1 MNPES
6 GSTGSG
12 WVPDVSSPVRWH
24 DMGMD
29 SSPTAPRVEHRV
41 EFARSSTDRMLF
53 GVVGGAA
60 RRYGVDA
67 YVVRIA
73 LLLLTLT
80 GGLGVVLYIVGFA
93 LSGPPEEL
101 PTPKV
106 VESNLVSAR
115 TIAVAAA
122 TGGLLMTARNIG
134 LGPGDAIMVP
144 AIIVATGSALM
155 WYHGREAHPQR
166 DPLERVLQ
174 GQATPLRAL
183 GGVALALAGVVALVA
198 RGVKVDQL
206 PAALAALAM
215 ALAGA
220 AVLVGP
226 YIGRLTTQL
235 RDEERARIR
244 DQERNDMAAHLH
256 DSVLQTL
263 ALMQRAAADPRR
275 MVMLARRQ
283 ERELRSWLYDAKS
296 SAEVGSLGARAEGI
310 AAEVELDHE
319 MPVDLVVVGDIEV
332 TPAVDALLLAVREAT
347 VNAAKHAK
355 ADLVSVYVEV
365 EANTVTAFVRDKG
378 VGFSAAEIGDDRR
391 GIAMSIRDRIERV
404 GGRAVLDSSPG
415 AGTEWELVVP
425 R

>member
-1 MNPES
+1 
-6 GSTGSG
+6 
-12 WVPDVSSPVRWH
+12 
-24 DMGMD
+24 
-29 SSPTAPRVEHRV
+29 
-41 EFARSSTDRMLF
+41 MLL
-53 GVVGGAA
+53 GVCGGLA

-67 YVVRIA
+67 YVIRIA

-80 GGLGVVLYIVGFA
+80 GGVGVVLYMVGWA
-93 LSGPPEEL
+93 LSRPPDDVPRPAPFE
-101 PTPKV
+101 PGV
-106 VESNLVSAR
+106 VSAR
-115 TIAVAAA
+115 SVATAAA
-122 TGGLLMTARNIG
+122 CGGVLMTARNIG
-134 LGPGDAIMVP
+134 LWPGDTIMIP
-144 AIIVATGSALM
+144 AVVVASGSALL
-155 WYHGREAHPQR
+155 WYRGRDSHPQR

-174 GQATPLRAL
+174 GRVTPLRSL
-183 GGVALALAGVVALVA
+183 GGVALALAGMVALVA
-198 RGVKVDQL
+198 RGVRVEQL

-226 YIGRLTTQL
+226 YMGRLTTQL

-283 ERELRSWLYDAKS
+283 ERELRSWLYDAKARAAVETLS
-296 SAEVGSLGARAEGI
+296 ARAEAI
-310 AAEVELDHE
+310 AAEVELDHGF
-319 MPVDLVVVGDIEV
+319 PVDLIVVGEITV
-332 TPAVDALLLAVREAT
+332 SPAVDALLLAVREAT
-347 VNAAKHAK
+347 VNAAKHAN
-355 ADLVSVYVEV
+355 ADLVSVYIEV
-365 EANTVTAFVRDKG
+365 EPTAITAFVRDKG
-378 VGFSAAEIGDDRR
+378 IGFSSAEIGVDRR

-404 GGRAVLDSSPG
+404 GGRATLDSALG

>member
-1 MNPES
+1 MA
-6 GSTGSG
+6 
-12 WVPDVSSPVRWH
+12 
-24 DMGMD
+24 MD
-29 SSPTAPRVEHRV
+29 STPTARGVEGRV
-41 EFARSSTDRMLF
+41 EFARSSTDRMVL
-53 GVVGGAA
+53 GVCGGAA

-67 YVVRIA
+67 YLLRIA

-80 GGLGVVLYIVGFA
+80 GGIGVVLYIVGFA
-93 LSGPPEEL
+93 LSRPADQLPPAAVHEHG
-101 PTPKV
+101 V
-106 VESNLVSAR
+106 VSNRSL
-115 TIAVAAA
+115 AVAAA
-122 TGGLLMTARNIG
+122 TGGVLMTARNVG
-134 LGPGDAIMVP
+134 LWPGDTIMVP
-144 AIIVATGSALM
+144 AVVVAAGSALL
-155 WYHGREAHPQR
+155 WYHGRESHSQG

-198 RGVKVDQL
+198 RGVRVEQL
-206 PAALAALAM
+206 PAALAALVM

-220 AVLVGP
+220 AVLIGP
-226 YIGRLTTQL
+226 YVGRLTTQL

-283 ERELRSWLYDAKS
+283 ERELRSWLYDSKV
-296 SAEVGSLGARAEGI
+296 SAAVGSLSARAEGI
-310 AAEVELDHE
+310 AAEVELDHG
-319 MPVDLVVVGDIEV
+319 MPVDLIVVGDVEV
-332 TPAVDALLLAVREAT
+332 NPAVDALLLAVREAT
-347 VNAAKHAK
+347 VNAAKHAQ
-355 ADLVSVYVEV
+355 ADLVSVYIEV
-365 EANTVTAFVRDKG
+365 EPQTITAFVRDKG
-378 VGFSAAEIGDDRR
+378 VGFSASSIGDDRR

-404 GGRAVLDSSPG
+404 GGRAALDSAEG

>member
-1 MNPES
+1 M
-6 GSTGSG
+6 
-12 WVPDVSSPVRWH
+12 H
-24 DMGMD
+24 MD
-29 SSPTAPRVEHRV
+29 TTPASHRGDRRI

-53 GVVGGAA
+53 GVCGGIA
-60 RRYGVDA
+60 RRYGIDS
-67 YVVRIA
+67 YVVRVA
-73 LLLLTLT
+73 LLVLTLT
-80 GGLGVVLYIVGFA
+80 GGVGVVLYMVAFA
-93 LSGPPEEL
+93 LSTPPDEL
-101 PTPKV
+101 PLPPQPDHAI
-106 VESNLVSAR
+106 VSAR
-115 TIAVAAA
+115 SIAVAAA
-122 TGGLLMTARNIG
+122 SGGLLMTARNIG
-134 LGPGDAIMVP
+134 VWPGDTIMIP
-144 AIIVATGSALM
+144 AVVVASGSALL
-155 WYHGREAHPQR
+155 WYHGREAHPEG

-174 GQATPLRAL
+174 GRATPLRAL

-198 RGVKVDQL
+198 RGVRVQQL

-226 YIGRLTTQL
+226 YVGRLTTQL

-283 ERELRSWLYDAKS
+283 ERELRSWLYDVKA
-296 SAEVGSLGARAEGI
+296 SAAVGSLSARAEGI
-310 AAEVELDHE
+310 AAEVELDHG
-319 MPVDLVVVGDIEV
+319 MPVDLVVVGDVEV

-347 VNAAKHAK
+347 VNAAKHAR
-355 ADLVSVYVEV
+355 ADLVSVYIEV
-365 EANTVTAFVRDKG
+365 EPNTITAFVRDKG
-378 VGFSAAEIGDDRR
+378 VGFASAEIGGDRR

-404 GGRAVLDSSPG
+404 GGRAVLDSAPG
-415 AGTEWELVVP
+415 AGTEWELAVP

>member
-1 MNPES
+1 
-6 GSTGSG
+6 
-12 WVPDVSSPVRWH
+12 
-24 DMGMD
+24 MGMD
-29 SSPTAPRVEHRV
+29 TSPTAPPRVDRRV

-53 GVVGGAA
+53 GVCGGAA
-60 RRYGVDA
+60 RRYGVDV

-80 GGLGVVLYIVGFA
+80 GGLGVLLYVVGFA
-93 LSGPPEEL
+93 FSGPPEEL
-101 PTPKV
+101 HAARA
-106 VESNLVSAR
+106 VEPGLVSAR

-122 TGGLLMTARNIG
+122 TGGVLMTARNIG
-134 LGPGDAIMVP
+134 LWPGDAIMVP
-144 AIIVATGSALM
+144 AFIVATGSALL
-155 WYHGREAHPQR
+155 WYQKRDSHAEG

-174 GQATPLRAL
+174 GRATPLRAL
-183 GGVALALAGVVALVA
+183 GGVALAMAGLVALVA
-198 RGVKVDQL
+198 RGVEIAQL

-283 ERELRSWLYDAKS
+283 ERELRSWLYDAKAS
-296 SAEVGSLGARAEGI
+296 TEIGSLSARAEGL
-310 AAEVELDHE
+310 AAEVELDHG
-319 MPVDLVVVGDIEV
+319 MPVDLVVVGDVEV
-332 TPAVDALLLAVREAT
+332 TAPVDALLLAIREAT
-347 VNAAKHAK
+347 VNAAKHAQ
-355 ADLVSVYVEV
+355 ADLVSVYIEV
-365 EANTVTAFVRDKG
+365 EPHTVTAFVRDKG
-378 VGFSAAEIGDDRR
+378 AGFAVGAIGDDRR

-404 GGRAVLDSSPG
+404 GGRATLESAPG
-415 AGTEWELVVP
+415 AGTEWELAVP

>member
-1 MNPES
+1 
-6 GSTGSG
+6 
-12 WVPDVSSPVRWH
+12 
-24 DMGMD
+24 MGMN
-29 SSPTAPRVEHRV
+29 STPTANRVERRV
-41 EFARSSTDRMLF
+41 EFARSSTDRMLL
-53 GVVGGAA
+53 GVCGGVA

-93 LSGPPEEL
+93 LSTPAEESAGP
-101 PTPKV
+101 KA
-106 VESNLVSAR
+106 VEPGQVSVR

-134 LGPGDAIMVP
+134 LWPGDAIMVP
-144 AIIVATGSALM
+144 AIIVAAGSALL
-155 WYHGREAHPQR
+155 WYHGRETHPEG

-174 GQATPLRAL
+174 GRATPLRAI
-183 GGVALALAGVVALVA
+183 GGVALAMAGMVALVA
-198 RGVKVDQL
+198 RGVRVAQL

-226 YIGRLTTQL
+226 YVGRLTTQL

-263 ALMQRAAADPRR
+263 ALMQRAASDPRR

-283 ERELRSWLYDAKS
+283 ERELRSWLYDSKTN
-296 SAEVGSLGARAEGI
+296 AEAGSLTARAEGI
-310 AAEVELDHE
+310 AAEVELDHG
-319 MPVDLVVVGDIEV
+319 MPVDLVVVGDVEV
-332 TPAVDALLLAVREAT
+332 TAAADALLLAVREAT
-347 VNAAKHAK
+347 VNAAKHAT
-355 ADLVSVYVEV
+355 ADLVSVYIEIDPT
-365 EANTVTAFVRDKG
+365 AITAFVRDKG
-378 VGFSAAEIGDDRR
+378 VGFDPDAIGDDRR

-404 GGRAVLDSSPG
+404 GGRATLESAAG

>member
-1 MNPES
+1 
-6 GSTGSG
+6 
-12 WVPDVSSPVRWH
+12 
-24 DMGMD
+24 MGMD

-41 EFARSSTDRMLF
+41 EFARSSSDRMLF
-53 GVVGGAA
+53 GVCGGAA

-80 GGLGVVLYIVGFA
+80 GGLGVVLYVVGFA
-93 LSGPPEEL
+93 LSRSPDQLPP
-101 PTPKV
+101 PKV
-106 VESNLVSAR
+106 VEPSVVTAR
-115 TIAVAAA
+115 TGAVAAA
-122 TGGLLMTARNIG
+122 TGGLLMVARNIG
-134 LGPGDAIMVP
+134 LWPGDAIMIP
-144 AIIVATGSALM
+144 AVIVAAGSALM
-155 WYHGREAHPQR
+155 WYRGRDAHPEG

-174 GQATPLRAL
+174 GRATPLRAI
-183 GGVALALAGVVALVA
+183 GGVALAMAGVVALVA
-198 RGVKVDQL
+198 RGVRVEQL

-296 SAEVGSLGARAEGI
+296 NAEVGSLSARAEGI
-310 AAEVELDHE
+310 AAEVELDHG
-319 MPVDLVVVGDIEV
+319 MPVDLIVVGDIEV
-332 TPAVDALLLAVREAT
+332 TAAVDALLLAVREAT
-347 VNAAKHAK
+347 VNAAKHAG
-355 ADLVSVYVEV
+355 ADLVSIYIEV
-365 EANTVTAFVRDKG
+365 EPNTLTAFVRDKG
-378 VGFSAAEIGDDRR
+378 AGFSVAEIGDDRR

-404 GGRAVLDSSPG
+404 GGRATLETAPG

>member
-1 MNPES
+1 MDTTPE
-6 GSTGSG
+6 
-12 WVPDVSSPVRWH
+12 
-24 DMGMD
+24 
-29 SSPTAPRVEHRV
+29 AHRAERRI
-41 EFARSSTDRMLF
+41 EFARSSTDRMLL
-53 GVVGGAA
+53 GVCGGVA

-80 GGLGVVLYIVGFA
+80 GGVGVILYVVGWA
-93 LSGPPEEL
+93 VSRSPDEL
-101 PTPKV
+101 PVPKPFEPDV
-106 VESNLVSAR
+106 VSTRSL
-115 TIAVAAA
+115 AAA
-122 TGGLLMTARNIG
+122 AGTGGLLMTARNIG
-134 LGPGDAIMVP
+134 LWPGDAIMIP
-144 AIIVATGSALM
+144 AIVVAVGSGLL
-155 WYHGREAHPQR
+155 WYRGRDSHTRA
-166 DPLERVLQ
+166 DPLERVLH
-174 GQATPLRAL
+174 GRVTPLRSL
-183 GGVALALAGVVALVA
+183 GGVALAFAGVVALVA
-198 RGVKVDQL
+198 RGVRVAQL

-215 ALAGA
+215 ALAGT

-226 YIGRLTTQL
+226 YVGRLTTQL

-283 ERELRSWLYDAKS
+283 ERELRSWLYDTKA
-296 SAEVGSLGARAEGI
+296 SAAVGSLSARAEGI
-310 AAEVELDHE
+310 AAEVELDHGL
-319 MPVDLVVVGDIEV
+319 PVDLIVVGDVMV

-347 VNAAKHAK
+347 VNAAKHAN
-355 ADLVSVYVEV
+355 ADLVSVYIEV
-365 EANTVTAFVRDKG
+365 EPNTITAFVRDKG
-378 VGFSAAEIGDDRR
+378 VGFSLLDVGDDRR

-404 GGRAVLDSSPG
+404 GGRAILDSGHG

>member
-1 MNPES
+1 
-6 GSTGSG
+6 
-12 WVPDVSSPVRWH
+12 
-24 DMGMD
+24 MGMD
-29 SSPTAPRVEHRV
+29 STPVAPRSESHPSSHGV

-53 GVVGGAA
+53 GVCGGAA

-80 GGLGVVLYIVGFA
+80 GGLGVVLYMVGFA
-93 LSGPPEEL
+93 LSRPPDERPEPEAL
-101 PTPKV
+101 DP
-106 VESNLVSAR
+106 NLVSAR
-115 TIAVAAA
+115 SIAVAAA
-122 TGGLLMTARNIG
+122 SGGLLMTCRNIG
-134 LGPGDAIMVP
+134 VWPGDTIMLP
-144 AIIVATGSALM
+144 AIIVATGSALL
-155 WYHGREAHPQR
+155 WYRGRDAHPGSG

-174 GQATPLRAL
+174 GQATPLRAV

-198 RGVKVDQL
+198 RGVRVAQL

-263 ALMQRAAADPRR
+263 ALMQRAASEPRR

-283 ERELRSWLYDAKS
+283 ERELRSWLYDSKTSDA
-296 SAEVGSLGARAEGI
+296 VGSLTARAEGL
-310 AAEVELDHE
+310 AAEVELDHG
-319 MPVDLVVVGDIEV
+319 MPVDLIVVGDVEV

-347 VNAAKHAK
+347 VNSAKHAQ
-355 ADLVSVYVEV
+355 ADLVSIYIEV
-365 EANTVTAFVRDKG
+365 EPQTITAFVRDKG
-378 VGFSAAEIGDDRR
+378 VGFCAAEIGVDRR
-391 GIAMSIRDRIERV
+391 GIAMSIRDRVERV
-404 GGRAVLDSSPG
+404 GGRAVLETARGS
-415 AGTEWELVVP
+415 GTEWELVVP

>member
-1 MNPES
+1 
-6 GSTGSG
+6 
-12 WVPDVSSPVRWH
+12 
-24 DMGMD
+24 
-29 SSPTAPRVEHRV
+29 
-41 EFARSSTDRMLF
+41 MLF
-53 GVVGGAA
+53 GVCGGVA

-67 YVVRIA
+67 YLVRIA

-80 GGLGVVLYIVGFA
+80 GGLGVALYVVGWA
-93 LSGPPEEL
+93 LSRPPDEL
-101 PTPKV
+101 PVPAPLDP
-106 VESNLVSAR
+106 SLVSAR
-115 TIAVAAA
+115 SVAVAAA
-122 TGGLLMTARNIG
+122 TGGLLMTARNVG
-134 LGPGDAIMVP
+134 LWPGDTIMVP
-144 AIIVATGSALM
+144 AVVVASGSALL
-155 WYHGREAHPQR
+155 WYRGRESHVQR

-174 GQATPLRAL
+174 GRVTPVRSL

-198 RGVKVDQL
+198 RGVRVEQL

-283 ERELRSWLYDAKS
+283 ERELRSWLYDVKA
-296 SAEVGSLGARAEGI
+296 SAAVGSLSARAEAI
-310 AAEVELDHE
+310 AAEVELDHGL
-319 MPVDLVVVGDIEV
+319 PVDLIVVGDVTV
-332 TPAVDALLLAVREAT
+332 TPGVDALLLAVREAT
-347 VNAAKHAK
+347 VNAAKHAN
-355 ADLVSVYVEV
+355 ADLVSIYIEV
-365 EANTVTAFVRDKG
+365 EPNAITAFVRDKG
-378 VGFSAAEIGDDRR
+378 VGFAATEIGDDRR

-404 GGRAVLDSSPG
+404 GGRAVLESAPG

>member
-1 MNPES
+1 MS
-6 GSTGSG
+6 
-12 WVPDVSSPVRWH
+12 
-24 DMGMD
+24 MD
-29 SSPTAPRVEHRV
+29 STPEAHGLEHRA

-53 GVVGGAA
+53 GVCGGIA
-60 RRYGVDA
+60 RRSGVDA

-80 GGLGVVLYIVGFA
+80 GGVGVVLYVVGFA
-93 LSGPPEEL
+93 LSRPPDEL
-101 PTPKV
+101 PAPTV
-106 VESNLVSAR
+106 VEPGLASAR
-115 TIAVAAA
+115 SLAVTAAS
-122 TGGLLMTARNIG
+122 GGLLMTARNIG
-134 LGPGDAIMVP
+134 LWPGDAIMVP
-144 AIIVATGSALM
+144 AVVVAGGSALL
-155 WYHGREAHPQR
+155 WYRGRESHPEG

-174 GQATPLRAL
+174 GRATPLRAL
-183 GGVALALAGVVALVA
+183 GGVALALAGLVALVA
-198 RGVKVDQL
+198 RGVRLEQL

-226 YIGRLTTQL
+226 YVGRLTTQL

-283 ERELRSWLYDAKS
+283 ERELRSWLYDSKT
-296 SAEVGSLGARAEGI
+296 SAAVGSLTARAEGL
-310 AAEVELDHE
+310 AAEIELDHG
-319 MPVDLVVVGDIEV
+319 MPVDLIVVGDVEV

-347 VNAAKHAK
+347 VNSAKHAQ
-355 ADLVSVYVEV
+355 ADLVSIYIEV
-365 EANTVTAFVRDKG
+365 EPHTITAFVRDKG
-378 VGFSAAEIGDDRR
+378 VGFCAAEIGDDRR
-391 GIAMSIRDRIERV
+391 GIALSIRDRVERV
-404 GGRAVLDSSPG
+404 GGRAVLETAPG
-415 AGTEWELVVP
+415 SGTEWELVVP

>member
-1 MNPES
+1 
-6 GSTGSG
+6 
-12 WVPDVSSPVRWH
+12 
-24 DMGMD
+24 MD
-29 SSPTAPRVEHRV
+29 SPPGADRAQHSV
-41 EFARSSTDRMLF
+41 EFERSATDRMLF
-53 GVVGGAA
+53 GVCGGAA
-60 RRYGVDA
+60 RRFGVDA

-80 GGLGVVLYIVGFA
+80 GGLGVVLYMVGFA
-93 LSGPPEEL
+93 VSRTPDEVPPL
-101 PTPKV
+101 PPLEPGV
-106 VESNLVSAR
+106 VSAR
-115 TIAVAAA
+115 TIAVGAA

-134 LGPGDAIMVP
+134 LWPGDTIMAP
-144 AIIVATGSALM
+144 AIIVASGSALL
-155 WYHGREAHPQR
+155 WYRGRESHPDAG

-174 GQATPLRAL
+174 GGATPLRAI

-198 RGVKVDQL
+198 RGVRVAQL

-226 YIGRLTTQL
+226 YVGRLTTQL

-283 ERELRSWLYDAKS
+283 ERELRSWLYDSKTSDA
-296 SAEVGSLGARAEGI
+296 VGSMTIRAEGI
-310 AAEVELDHE
+310 AAEVELDHG
-319 MPVDLVVVGDIEV
+319 MPVDLIVVGDVEV
-332 TPAVDALLLAVREAT
+332 NPTVDALLLAVREAT
-347 VNAAKHAK
+347 VNAAKHAE
-355 ADLVSVYVEV
+355 ADLVSIYIEV
-365 EANTVTAFVRDKG
+365 EPHTITAFVRDKG

-404 GGRAVLDSSPG
+404 GGRAVLDSAPG